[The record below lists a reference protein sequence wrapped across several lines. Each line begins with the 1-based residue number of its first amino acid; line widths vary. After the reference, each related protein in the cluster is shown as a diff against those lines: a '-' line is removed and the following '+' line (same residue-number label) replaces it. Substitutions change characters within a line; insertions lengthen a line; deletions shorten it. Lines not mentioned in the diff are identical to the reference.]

1 MSESLVSKEFID
13 VNKKYFTAMT
23 ALPHYPFSSEKTEQ
37 KNRTRRQSYGGCK
50 KQDFTEMSSELIEY
64 S

>member
-1 MSESLVSKEFID
+1 
-13 VNKKYFTAMT
+13 MT

>member
-1 MSESLVSKEFID
+1 MGETLVSKEFID
-13 VNKKYFTAMT
+13 VNKNYFTPMT
-23 ALPHYPFSSEKTEQ
+23 ALPHYPFFQRKLNK
-37 KNRTRRQSYGGCK
+37 KNRTRRQSYGGWE